1 MDECGRAIS
10 SHLQRKY
17 QIQEH
22 HMLLAVTVSC
32 GEPNVL
38 ITADVAVVMETLQL
52 LAFLISFSM
61 SMFKKA
67 VALNL
72 RK

>member
-1 MDECGRAIS
+1 MWKSNIITSAEKVSDSRASYDIGS
-10 SHLQRKY
+10 DS
-17 QIQEH
+17 I
-22 HMLLAVTVSC
+22 C

-38 ITADVAVVMETLQL
+38 ITADVAVVMETLLL

>member
-1 MDECGRAIS
+1 
-10 SHLQRKY
+10 
-17 QIQEH
+17 
-22 HMLLAVTVSC
+22 MLLAVTVSS

-72 RK
+72 RKQQYQLVLF